1 MKLIPWIPLTITS
14 DIGILHSMQ
23 EDKNGFHIIIEYL
36 DTKVKFTFEY
46 MVYSFRKIQKK
57 EVDKKTLKLIQDY
70 HCSLFSV
77 DDSEYIKELTTGSY
91 GAIDENH
98 CSHIIFITKHHHI
111 DIIKRGEI
119 ITTVIT

>member
-14 DIGILHSMQ
+14 DIGILHSMK

-46 MVYSFRKIQKK
+46 MVYSFRKIHKK
-57 EVDKKTLKLIQDY
+57 EVDKETLKLIQDY

-77 DDSEYIKELTTGSY
+77 DDSDYIK
-91 GAIDENH
+91 D
-98 CSHIIFITKHHHI
+98 
-111 DIIKRGEI
+111 
-119 ITTVIT
+119 